1 MCRFPG
7 TYRKVGE
14 AFCRGPQGHGQQLC
28 SRLPV
33 EAIFATLIH
42 QASGHLRA
50 ACHNAG
56 LGRKCLLSC
65 ASRGAQPMAI
75 FDLGH
80 AVGLVQSICFCKS
93 NLLQTH
99 LQDVSSHN
107 WMPSLVNADCFG
119 LTSSIVDVLMCRDV
133 LPTGLHGW
141 SRSTHAYEV
150 GTALAG
156 SIVHAAGR
164 TTWRIFEGRQPLCS
178 LGPGFSK
185 APPGVSPQRPALLW
199 ARLESNA
206 PSCDQE
212 ATETAGSSCGQL
224 RFTCRALQHGEDPFH
239 LCLRTLLSAGALQ
252 KPPNHLSEC

>member
-1 MCRFPG
+1 
-7 TYRKVGE
+7 
-14 AFCRGPQGHGQQLC
+14 
-28 SRLPV
+28 
-33 EAIFATLIH
+33 
-42 QASGHLRA
+42 
-50 ACHNAG
+50 
-56 LGRKCLLSC
+56 
-65 ASRGAQPMAI
+65 MAI

-80 AVGLVQSICFCKS
+80 AVGLVLSICFCKS

-164 TTWRIFEGRQPLCS
+164 TTWYRGFSRGVNLS
-178 LGPGFSK
+178 ALLGPAF
-185 APPGVSPQRPALLW
+185 RRLL
-199 ARLESNA
+199 LE
-206 PSCDQE
+206 
-212 ATETAGSSCGQL
+212 
-224 RFTCRALQHGEDPFH
+224 
-239 LCLRTLLSAGALQ
+239 
-252 KPPNHLSEC
+252 